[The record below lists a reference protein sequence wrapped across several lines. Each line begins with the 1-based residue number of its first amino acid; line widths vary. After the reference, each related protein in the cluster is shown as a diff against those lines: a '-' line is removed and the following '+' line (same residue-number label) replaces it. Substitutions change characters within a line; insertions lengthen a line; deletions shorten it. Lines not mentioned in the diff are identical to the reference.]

1 MTEILTERRGH
12 LGLITLNR
20 PEALNALNIDMCRI
34 ILDTLLSWREDPEI
48 AQVAVVGAGD
58 RALCAGGD
66 IVAIYRDILQRDG
79 SSADF
84 WRVEYQLNVLI
95 DEYPKP
101 YLALMDGIV
110 LGGGIGISAHGSHRI
125 VTEASRC
132 GMPEV
137 GIGFFPDVGGTHL
150 LSHSPLAAGRLAAL
164 TGMKFGASD
173 TIALGLADTYVPRA
187 EIPELLTDLETLTA
201 DAAISRWAG
210 IPEPG
215 FLQEEWVQTFAEPG
229 TPGILAALGEFENPH
244 AQAARQALSAACPSS
259 VRLVEEL
266 MRLAGR
272 DLREDLMREYRAAV
286 HRLDDPDFAEGIRA
300 AVIDKDR
307 NPLWTEALDGMT
319 PEQRTTKHFGPLP
332 GAELNFALLEQ
343 GIAEKSGR

>member
-1 MTEILTERRGH
+1 MSEILTQRRGH

-20 PEALNALNIDMCRI
+20 PKSLNALNADMCHVI
-34 ILDTLLSWREDPEI
+34 MDALLQWRDDPQI
-48 AQVAVVGAGD
+48 AQVAIVGAGD
-58 RALCAGGD
+58 RAFCAGGD
-66 IVAIYRDILQRDG
+66 IVAIYRDIMERNG
-79 SSADF
+79 SSEEF

-101 YLALMDGIV
+101 YIAFMDGIV

-150 LSHSPLAAGRLAAL
+150 LSRAPRAAGRLAAL
-164 TGMKFGASD
+164 TGMKFGAAD
-173 TIALGLADTYVPRA
+173 TVALGLADTYVPQKDLPALLEALQTEPVDRA
-187 EIPELLTDLETLTA
+187 V
-201 DAAISRWAG
+201 SRFAG
-210 IPEPG
+210 IPDSG
-215 FLQEEWVQTFAEPG
+215 YLLEEWVQSFSESSIPAVAAELSAFENPRAAAA
-229 TPGILAALGEFENPH
+229 LAALE
-244 AQAARQALSAACPSS
+244 AACPSS

-266 MRLAGR
+266 LREAGV
-272 DLREDLMREYRAAV
+272 DLRADLIREFRAAV

-307 NPLWTEALDGMT
+307 KPRWNEPLDKLS
-319 PEQRTTKHFGPLP
+319 PEQRTARHFGPLE
-332 GAELNFALLEQ
+332 GAELDFTLIDQ
-343 GIAEKSGR
+343 GLREKSGR